1 VLGTLEAKVV
11 EEEGITVPI
20 AVVPDVMVHGV
31 KIPGLCCW
39 VPLLVAFCS
48 AEPAFTQPAPIP
60 SDAVEP
66 SAPAAPAE
74 AAYRG
79 SGGFQAKIDAAAL
92 VLRDSDPK
100 LKQYSPK
107 RMQAVAEFVVGNM
120 LFVLMHETGHA
131 AITQM
136 GLPVLGRMEDAAD
149 TFAALRLI
157 RIGSDFSHRVL
168 TQAAQGWFMADRRDR
183 DTGDKVAFY
192 DEHQL
197 NQQRAYQIVCLM
209 VGSDADKYKD
219 LAAETKL
226 PEERQETCLGDFSNA
241 AYSWDLL
248 AAHAQP
254 RSAEN
259 QDRRGVRCGRRQERA
274 REAGLEFGRGT
285 GNDRRSSRRS
295 IRVAGT
301 LHPGNGELRFSQRS
315 LGSANPQAYAVLR
328 TRHRLCRPLSQ
339 LRASRDE
346 CEGHQRETQDGRA
359 GGVQAEPEDPQA
371 PLTISVPPRC
381 GRGHRHARFSRSGHG
396 GLEPTRFTHFGA
408 AEFTSPRVRGEG
420 AGRLLRASKQMSEYR
435 RA

>member
-1 VLGTLEAKVV
+1 
-11 EEEGITVPI
+11 
-20 AVVPDVMVHGV
+20 MVRGV
-31 KIPGLCCW
+31 RIPGLCWW
-39 VPLLVAFCS
+39 VPLLVALSS

-66 SAPAAPAE
+66 SAPSAPAAPPE

-92 VLRDSDPK
+92 MLRDGDPK

-209 VGSDADKYKD
+209 VGSDADKFKD

-248 AAHAQP
+248 LKPHMRGPDQPKTKIDVVYGPAEGRNAHARQVLSSVGALETIADHLADQYAWP
-254 RSAEN
+254 APFTLEMASCGFPNARWDLSTHKLTLCYELATDFADLYRSYGPAEAN
-259 QDRRGVRCGRRQERA
+259 AKTTSVKRRTVGPA
-274 REAGLEFGRGT
+274 AYK
-285 GNDRRSSRRS
+285 
-295 IRVAGT
+295 
-301 LHPGNGELRFSQRS
+301 PSQK
-315 LGSANPQAYAVLR
+315 
-328 TRHRLCRPLSQ
+328 TRK
-339 LRASRDE
+339 
-346 CEGHQRETQDGRA
+346 
-359 GGVQAEPEDPQA
+359 
-371 PLTISVPPRC
+371 
-381 GRGHRHARFSRSGHG
+381 RH
-396 GLEPTRFTHFGA
+396 
-408 AEFTSPRVRGEG
+408 
-420 AGRLLRASKQMSEYR
+420 
-435 RA
+435 

>member
-20 AVVPDVMVHGV
+20 AAVPDVMVHGV
-31 KIPGLCCW
+31 KIPGLSWW

-136 GLPVLGRMEDAAD
+136 GLPVLGRLEDAAD

-226 PEERQETCLGDFSNA
+226 PEERQESCLGDFSNA

-248 AAHAQP
+248 LRPYLRSPGQPKTKIDVVYGPAEGRNAHARQVLSSVGALETIADHLADQYAWP
-254 RSAEN
+254 APFTLEMASCGFPNARWDLPTHKLTLCYELATDFADLYRNYGPAETN
-259 QDRRGVRCGRRQERA
+259 AKTTSVKRRTVGPAAYKPSQKTRKRR
-274 REAGLEFGRGT
+274 
-285 GNDRRSSRRS
+285 
-295 IRVAGT
+295 
-301 LHPGNGELRFSQRS
+301 
-315 LGSANPQAYAVLR
+315 
-328 TRHRLCRPLSQ
+328 
-339 LRASRDE
+339 
-346 CEGHQRETQDGRA
+346 
-359 GGVQAEPEDPQA
+359 
-371 PLTISVPPRC
+371 
-381 GRGHRHARFSRSGHG
+381 
-396 GLEPTRFTHFGA
+396 
-408 AEFTSPRVRGEG
+408 
-420 AGRLLRASKQMSEYR
+420 
-435 RA
+435 